1 MTRVAASV
9 VSARAQYADMGI
21 QIPGLQAMNYASML
35 YSLPHGVIG
44 ISIATVLFN
53 RMSSSA
59 IADDSD
65 SVIHALSHG
74 MRTAGIATVFC
85 ALALI
90 VLAGPVAVLFSGG
103 DPVAA
108 TVIGRLIAITALGTP
123 ALTISFLYGRV
134 LYARENARTP
144 FLIQFYAAIV
154 MVIMSGV
161 ASLLDPRYTVY
172 ALSLIFPVQNL
183 FVVAISHYEIRRRLG
198 YYGQKRIINMYAR
211 TTLAACFAGVIA
223 AAVLWVLGGYNLDGF
238 AWASKI
244 SAVITLIICGLT
256 MLFSYVVMLKIFR
269 VREADAL
276 FAPIAGKVKALARR
290 GASNE
295 S

>member
-1 MTRVAASV
+1 M
-9 VSARAQYADMGI
+9 
-21 QIPGLQAMNYASML
+21 
-35 YSLPHGVIG
+35 IG

-154 MVIMSGV
+154 MVVMSGV
-161 ASLLDPRYTVY
+161 AS
-172 ALSLIFPVQNL
+172 
-183 FVVAISHYEIRRRLG
+183 
-198 YYGQKRIINMYAR
+198 
-211 TTLAACFAGVIA
+211 C
-223 AAVLWVLGGYNLDGF
+223 
-238 AWASKI
+238 
-244 SAVITLIICGLT
+244 LT
-256 MLFSYVVMLKIFR
+256 RATPCMRS
-269 VREADAL
+269 
-276 FAPIAGKVKALARR
+276 P
-290 GASNE
+290 
-295 S
+295 